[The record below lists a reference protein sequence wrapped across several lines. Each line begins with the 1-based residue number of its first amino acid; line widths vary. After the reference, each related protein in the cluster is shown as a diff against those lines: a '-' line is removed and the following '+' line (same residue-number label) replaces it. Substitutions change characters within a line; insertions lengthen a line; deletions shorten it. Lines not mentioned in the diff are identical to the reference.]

1 VIIISLPPSGKLM
14 MRWMQLYA
22 AQAPVK
28 DARVKR
34 INEILQS
41 IRVIKLFVWESNF
54 LRLLTEVREKEL
66 ELIKAQQ
73 VLNVASTLMWQST
86 PVFISL
92 VAFLTLGLTSSN
104 FSPAGVFAALALF
117 NVLRMPLVMLPV
129 AVAQGAG
136 AAVALKRV
144 QDFLLAEELAWAP
157 EMLQPGELFAKDAA
171 ATDAPIN
178 AGDADAGEKKK
189 SELAVRIESATFE
202 WDATPP
208 AEKEKPKEGADAK
221 ADKHKD
227 NKNDGKAAAGQE
239 EKKSDDEP
247 KKDGGL
253 LAALSAAP
261 VVPAEPGFKL
271 ENIDLSIKRGSLVCV
286 VGTVGQ

>member
-1 VIIISLPPSGKLM
+1 M

-157 EMLQPGELFAKDAA
+157 EMLKPGELFAKDAA
-171 ATDAPIN
+171 
-178 AGDADAGEKKK
+178 GDVGAEKKT
-189 SELAVRIESATFE
+189 ELAVRIESATFE

-208 AEKEKPKEGADAK
+208 AEKEKAKDGADSK
-221 ADKHKD
+221 GDKDKD

-253 LAALSAAP
+253 LAALAAAP

-286 VGTVGQ
+286 VGTVGQCIIGPRCKN